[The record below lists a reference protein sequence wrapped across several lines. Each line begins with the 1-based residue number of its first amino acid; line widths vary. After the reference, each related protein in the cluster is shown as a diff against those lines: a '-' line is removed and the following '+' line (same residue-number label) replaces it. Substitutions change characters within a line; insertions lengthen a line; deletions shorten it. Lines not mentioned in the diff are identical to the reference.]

1 MAVRIERVEL
11 RHIRLPL
18 VHPFETSFGRQE
30 ERDTIIVKLFS
41 QGLVGYGET
50 ASMAGPWYS
59 YETIETCWHVQRDF
73 LIPMMLGREVESAA
87 QLMDLFAPV
96 RGHNMAKTG
105 LEQAF
110 WDLSA
115 KQEGVPLA
123 EALGGTR
130 DEIECGVGIGIQATL
145 SDLLKRIESFLAEGY
160 RRIKIKIKPGWD
172 LSVVREVRRV
182 FPHILLMVDANS
194 AYTLD
199 DTELFVALDEYRL
212 LMIEQPLGYDDIVDH
227 ARLQSQIQTPVC
239 LDESIHTPDHA
250 RQALDM
256 ESCRIINIKPGRV
269 GGLHRAKQIHDLCQ
283 ERGASVWCG
292 GMLETGI
299 GRAHNVALASLP
311 NFQLPGDISASKR
324 YYEQDL
330 VWPPFEITPEG
341 MMAVPQGPGIGV
353 EVDEERLEKVTVRNL
368 EFPPVPQQ
376 W

>member
-1 MAVRIERVEL
+1 MVVRIERVEL

-30 ERDTIIVKLFS
+30 ERDVIIVKLFS
-41 QGLVGYGET
+41 QGLVGCGET
-50 ASMAGPWYS
+50 ASLAGPWYS

-73 LIPMMLGREVESAA
+73 LIPAMLGREVESAA
-87 QLMDLFAPV
+87 QLMDLFAFV
-96 RGHNMAKTG
+96 RGHNIAKTG
-105 LEQAF
+105 LEEAF
-110 WDLSA
+110 WDMSA
-115 KQEGVPLA
+115 KREGVSLA
-123 EALGGTR
+123 QALGGTR
-130 DEIECGVGIGIQATL
+130 DEIECGVSIGIQATP
-145 SDLLKRIESFLAEGY
+145 SDLLKRVEAFLVEGY

-182 FPHILLMVDANS
+182 FPHIRLMVDANS
-194 AYTLD
+194 AYTLND
-199 DTELFVALDEYRL
+199 AALFGGLDEYHL
-212 LMIEQPLGYDDIVDH
+212 LMIEQPLGCDDIVDH
-227 ARLQSQIQTPVC
+227 ARLQSQIQTPLC

-250 RQALDM
+250 RQALDL

-269 GGLHRAKQIHDLCQ
+269 GGLYRAKQVHDLCQ
-283 ERGASVWCG
+283 ERGAPVWCG

-341 MMAVPQGPGIGV
+341 MMVVPQGPGIGV
-353 EVDEERLEKVTVRNL
+353 EVDEERLEKVTVRKL
-368 EFPPVPQQ
+368 EFPEE
-376 W
+376 

>member
-1 MAVRIERVEL
+1 MRIERVEL
-11 RHIRLPL
+11 RHIQMPL

-30 ERDTIIVKLFS
+30 KRDAIIVKLFS
-41 QGLVGYGET
+41 QGVVGYGET

-59 YETIETCWHVQRDF
+59 YETVETCWHVQRDF

-87 QLMDLFAPV
+87 QLVDFFAPV

-105 LEQAF
+105 VEEAF
-110 WDLSA
+110 WDLLA
-115 KQEGVPLA
+115 RQEGMSLA
-123 EALGGTR
+123 ETLGGTR
-130 DEIECGVGIGIQATL
+130 DEIECGVSIGIQSTL
-145 SDLLKRIESFLAEGY
+145 SHLLKRIEAFLAEGY

-182 FPHILLMVDANS
+182 FPHIRLMVDANS
-194 AYTLD
+194 AYTVD
-199 DTELFVALDEYRL
+199 DAGLFAALDEYRL

-227 ARLQSQIQTPVC
+227 ARLQSQIQTALC

-250 RQALDM
+250 RQALDL

-283 ERGASVWCG
+283 ERGAPVWCG

-330 VWPPFEITPEG
+330 VWPLFEITPEG
-341 MMAVPQGPGIGV
+341 MMAVPQEPGIGV
-353 EVDEERLEKVTVRNL
+353 EVDEERLERVTFRKL
-368 EFPPVPQQ
+368 EFPGK
-376 W
+376 

>member
-1 MAVRIERVEL
+1 MRIERVEL
-11 RHIRLPL
+11 RHIRMPL
-18 VHPFETSFGRQE
+18 VHPFETSFGRQQK
-30 ERDTIIVKLFS
+30 RDVIIAKLFS
-41 QGLVGYGET
+41 QGVVGYGET

-73 LIPMMLGREVESAA
+73 LIPMVLGQEVESAA
-87 QLMDLFAPV
+87 QLMDLFAPM

-105 LEQAF
+105 LEEAF

-115 KQEGVPLA
+115 RQGGVSLA
-123 EALGGTR
+123 HALGGTR
-130 DEIECGVGIGIQATL
+130 EEIECGVSIGIQATP
-145 SDLLKRIESFLAEGY
+145 SDLLRRIEAFLAEGY
-160 RRIKIKIKPGWD
+160 RRVKIKIKPGWD

-182 FPHILLMVDANS
+182 FPPIHLMVDANS

-199 DTELFVALDEYRL
+199 DIELFMALDEYRL

-227 ARLQSQIQTPVC
+227 ARLQSQIQTPLC

-250 RQALDM
+250 RQALDLD
-256 ESCRIINIKPGRV
+256 SCRIINIKPGRV

-283 ERGASVWCG
+283 ERGAPVWCG

-330 VWPPFEITPEG
+330 VWPPFEVTPEG
-341 MMAVPQGPGIGV
+341 MMAVPHGLGIGV
-353 EVDEERLEKVTVRNL
+353 EVDEERLEEVTVRKL
-368 EFPPVPQQ
+368 RFPKG
-376 W
+376 

>member
-1 MAVRIERVEL
+1 VRIERVEL
-11 RHIRLPL
+11 WHIRLPL
-18 VHPFETSFGRQE
+18 AHPFETSFGRQE
-30 ERDTIIVKLFS
+30 KRDAIIVKLFG
-41 QGLVGYGET
+41 QGVVGYGET

-73 LIPMMLGREVESAA
+73 LIPMMLGRQVESTA

-105 LEQAF
+105 LEEAF

-115 KQEGVPLA
+115 RQEGVSLA
-123 EALGGTR
+123 ETLGGTR
-130 DEIECGVGIGIQATL
+130 DEIECGVSIGIQATP
-145 SDLLKRIESFLAEGY
+145 SDLLKRIEAFLAEGY

-172 LSVVREVRRV
+172 LSVVREVRRA
-182 FPHILLMVDANS
+182 FPHIRLMVDANS

-199 DTELFVALDEYRL
+199 DAALFVALDEYHL

-227 ARLQSQIQTPVC
+227 ARLQGQIQTPLC

-250 RQALDM
+250 RQALDL

-283 ERGASVWCG
+283 EREAPVWCG

-341 MMAVPQGPGIGV
+341 MMVVPRGPGIGV
-353 EVDEERLEKVTVRNL
+353 EVDEERLEKATVRKL
-368 EFPPVPQQ
+368 EFPLVPQQ

>member
-1 MAVRIERVEL
+1 VRIERVGL

-18 VHPFETSFGRQE
+18 AHPFETSFGRQE
-30 ERDTIIVKLFS
+30 ERDVIIVKLFS
-41 QGLVGYGET
+41 QGVVGYGET

-87 QLMDLFAPV
+87 QLMDLFATV

-105 LEQAF
+105 LEEAF

-115 KQEGVPLA
+115 RQEGMSLA
-123 EALGGTR
+123 QSLGGTR
-130 DEIECGVGIGIQATL
+130 DEIECGVSIGIQATL
-145 SDLLKRIESFLAEGY
+145 SDLLKRIEAFLAQGY

-182 FPHILLMVDANS
+182 FPHVRLMVDANS

-199 DTELFVALDEYRL
+199 DAALFVALDECHL

-227 ARLQSQIQTPVC
+227 ARLQGQIQTSLC

-250 RQALDM
+250 RQALDL

-269 GGLHRAKQIHDLCQ
+269 GGLHQAKQIHDLCQ
-283 ERGASVWCG
+283 ERGAPVWCG

-353 EVDEERLEKVTVRNL
+353 EVDEERLEKVTVRKL
-368 EFPPVPQQ
+368 EFPKE
-376 W
+376 